1 MDNQQELQQVISQ
14 SFNSCKKK
22 MDIFVKDNFMLR
34 LDKLGFPGGRLDI
47 SYYRDLY
54 VSDKKIADVLST
66 IDAYKLIKNSKY
78 YSEFDEWDEDVQK
91 DSIACSA
98 SAVKSDVPVFLAELL
113 NNLGYKV
120 ADIEIKESK
129 GCLGLFILLAIVCL
143 SPTIS
148 LFL

>member
-22 MDIFVKDNFMLR
+22 MDIFVKDNFMLN
-34 LDKLGFPGGRLDI
+34 LEKLGFPGGRIDI
-47 SYYRDLY
+47 CYYNDLY
-54 VSDKKIADVLST
+54 VFDKKIADVLST

>member
-1 MDNQQELQQVISQ
+1 MENQQELQQVISQ

-22 MDIFVKDNFMLR
+22 MDIYVKGDIL
-34 LDKLGFPGGRLDI
+34 LSLEKLGFPGGKIDITYYNDLD
-47 SYYRDLY
+47 
-54 VSDKKIADVLST
+54 VSDKKIANVLAT
-66 IDAYKLIKNSKY
+66 IDAYKLLKSSKY
-78 YSEFDEWDEDVQK
+78 YGEFSEWDEDIDN

-98 SAVKSDVPVFLAELL
+98 TTTKGDVPKFLSELL

-129 GCLGLFILLAIVCL
+129 GCLGLFVLLAIVCL
-143 SPTIS
+143 SPIIS

>member
-22 MDIFVKDNFMLR
+22 MDIFVKDNFMLS
-34 LDKLGFPGGRLDI
+34 LEKLGFPGGRIDI
-47 SYYRDLY
+47 SYYNDLD

-113 NNLGYKV
+113 NNL
-120 ADIEIKESK
+120 
-129 GCLGLFILLAIVCL
+129 AI
-143 SPTIS
+143 T
-148 LFL
+148 

>member
-34 LDKLGFPGGRLDI
+34 LEKLGFPGGRIDI
-47 SYYRDLY
+47 SYYNDLY

>member
-22 MDIFVKDNFMLR
+22 LDIFVKDNFMLS
-34 LDKLGFPGGRLDI
+34 LENLGFPGGRIDI
-47 SYYRDLY
+47 SYYNDLD

-129 GCLGLFILLAIVCL
+129 GCLGLFVLLAIVCL

>member
-22 MDIFVKDNFMLR
+22 MDIFVKDNFMLS
-34 LDKLGFPGGRLDI
+34 LEKLGFPGGRIDITYYNDLD
-47 SYYRDLY
+47 

-66 IDAYKLIKNSKY
+66 IDAYKLLKSSKY
-78 YSEFDEWDEDVQK
+78 YDEFEEWDEDVQK

-98 SAVKSDVPVFLAELL
+98 TTVKNDVPVFLAELL

-129 GCLGLFILLAIVCL
+129 GCLGLFVLLTIICL
-143 SPTIS
+143 TPTIS
-148 LFL
+148 LLF

>member
-22 MDIFVKDNFMLR
+22 MDIFVKDNFMLS
-34 LDKLGFPGGRLDI
+34 LEKLGFPGGRIDIIYYNDLD
-47 SYYRDLY
+47 

-98 SAVKSDVPVFLAELL
+98 SAVKSDVPVFLSELL

-129 GCLGLFILLAIVCL
+129 GCLGLFVLFAIVCL

>member
-1 MDNQQELQQVISQ
+1 MENQQELQKAISQ
-14 SFNSCKKK
+14 AFNSCKKK
-22 MDIFVKDNFMLR
+22 MDIFVKGNFMLR
-34 LDKLGFPGGRLDI
+34 LEKLGFPGGRIDITYYNDLD
-47 SYYRDLY
+47 

-66 IDAYKLIKNSKY
+66 IDAYKLLKNSKY

-98 SAVKSDVPVFLAELL
+98 STVKNDVPAFIAELL

-129 GCLGLFILLAIVCL
+129 GCLGLFVLLTIICL
-143 SPTIS
+143 VPTIS
-148 LFL
+148 LL

>member
-1 MDNQQELQQVISQ
+1 
-14 SFNSCKKK
+14 
-22 MDIFVKDNFMLR
+22 MLS
-34 LDKLGFPGGRLDI
+34 LEKLGFPGGRIDITYYNDLD
-47 SYYRDLY
+47 

-129 GCLGLFILLAIVCL
+129 GCLGLFVLLAIVCL

>member
-22 MDIFVKDNFMLR
+22 MDIFVKDNFMLN
-34 LDKLGFPGGRLDI
+34 LEKLGFPGGRIDI
-47 SYYRDLY
+47 CYYNDLY